1 MAHAELYKGD
11 ASEEVTLLQSLLG
24 INADG
29 VFGDQTEAAVIKF
42 QNEHNLGADGIVGS
56 LTWTALEAKKATKA
70 TPETEVISSA
80 VGKIMGGI
88 GIGLGNQT

>member
-11 ASEEVTLLQSLLG
+11 TSEEVTLLQSLLG

-29 VFGDQTEAAVIKF
+29 IFGDQTEAAVIKF
-42 QNEHNLGADGIVGS
+42 QHEHNLDADGIVGS
-56 LTWTALEAKKATKA
+56 LTWAALEAKPKSNPKPDA
-70 TPETEVISSA
+70 EVLSSA
-80 VGKIMGGI
+80 VGQIMGGV

>member
-42 QNEHNLGADGIVGS
+42 QTEHNLDADGIVGS
-56 LTWTALEAKKATKA
+56 LTWAALETKKAA
-70 TPETEVISSA
+70 PEPEVISNA